1 MSDDLVTRDVGVV
14 IVAGGSGSRVGGEEL
29 KQFRWV
35 AGKPMLLHSVQTF
48 MARADVGMV
57 VVVLPQRY
65 AGDPPPWL
73 FQCDVDRLLVSVGG
87 RTRSESVA
95 NGLDDLP
102 DEAQVV
108 LVHDAARPLVGAAT
122 IERVVTAVRAGR
134 SVVAALPVVD
144 TLKHVDDDGR
154 IERTVSRESLW
165 RAQTPQ
171 GFPRQVIVDAHRRAM
186 ADRVSA
192 TDDAALLER
201 LGIPVHVVRGSERA
215 LKVTEPDDFARVD
228 ALYTSDE

>member
-1 MSDDLVTRDVGVV
+1 MYTKNS
-14 IVAGGSGSRVGGEEL
+14 
-29 KQFRWV
+29 
-35 AGKPMLLHSVQTF
+35 
-48 MARADVGMV
+48 
-57 VVVLPQRY
+57 Y
-65 AGDPPPWL
+65 
-73 FQCDVDRLLVSVGG
+73 
-87 RTRSESVA
+87 
-95 NGLDDLP
+95 DLP
-102 DEAQVV
+102 DEATVV

-122 IERVVTAVRAGR
+122 IERVVVAVRAGR

-144 TLKHVDDDGR
+144 TLKYVDDDGR

-228 ALYTSDE
+228 ALYTIDE